1 MNEAP
6 SDALALGRGTGM
18 IRVAV
23 VGGGISGLA
32 AAFLLAER
40 GASVLVLEATQDVGG
55 KLRAETVAGV
65 PVDVG
70 AEALLARR
78 PEGLELLAAAGLAG
92 ERIAPL
98 TTAARVRAG
107 GALHP
112 LPARTVMGIPS
123 DVAAARESG
132 VLSEH
137 AVDRISREPDLP
149 PLRALSDDVAVGVLV
164 RERLGNEVADRLVEP
179 LLGGVYAGRADA
191 LSLRATV
198 PSLAAR
204 LADGGSL
211 VRAAAE
217 VAAAGTRTG
226 SEGPVF
232 ASLRGGLGRL
242 PQALAASGR
251 FAVRSGT
258 LVRSIVRRD
267 RGFVLECGPVPRP
280 EFVEADAVV
289 VAAPPAKAARLLA
302 GVAPAAAGELRGI
315 ETASV
320 AIVTF
325 AFPRLDLP
333 GGSGLL
339 VGLREGLAVKGV
351 TVSSQKWPM
360 PEADEA
366 GLTVLRA
373 SLGRAGDAVVLQ
385 RDDADLVAL
394 ARRDLRALLAIDEEP
409 VEALVTRWGGGLPQ
423 YGVGHVDRVARI
435 RADVARVPG
444 LAVCGAAFDG
454 LGIPACIASAREAV
468 ARIAPA
474 VPAQRGE

>member
-1 MNEAP
+1 
-6 SDALALGRGTGM
+6 
-18 IRVAV
+18 
-23 VGGGISGLA
+23 
-32 AAFLLAER
+32 
-40 GASVLVLEATQDVGG
+40 
-55 KLRAETVAGV
+55 
-65 PVDVG
+65 VG

-78 PEGLELLAAAGLAG
+78 PEGLELLAAAGLADD
-92 ERIAPL
+92 RISPL

-112 LPARTVMGIPS
+112 LPSRMVMGIPA
-123 DVAAARESG
+123 DAAAARDSG
-132 VLSEH
+132 ALSRH

-149 PLRALSDDVAVGVLV
+149 PLPALSGDVAVGLLV

-204 LADGGSL
+204 LTEGGSL
-211 VRAAAE
+211 VRAAGE
-217 VAAAGTRTG
+217 VAGAGTRAR
-226 SEGPVF
+226 SDGPVF
-232 ASLRGGLGRL
+232 ASVRGGLARL

-251 FAVRSGT
+251 FAVRTGT
-258 LVRSIVRRD
+258 LVRSIVRREA
-267 RGFVLECGPVPRP
+267 GFVLECGPVPRP
-280 EFVEADAVV
+280 EFLEADAVV

-302 GVAPAAAGELRGI
+302 GVAPLAAAELRGI

-325 AFPRLDLP
+325 AFPRVDLP
-333 GGSGLL
+333 VGSGLL
-339 VGLREGLAVKGV
+339 VGTREGLAVKGV
-351 TVSSQKWPM
+351 TVSSHKWPV
-360 PEADEA
+360 PEADAA

-373 SLGRAGDAVVLQ
+373 SLGRAGDAAVLQ
-385 RDDADLVAL
+385 REDADLVAL
-394 ARRDLRALLAIDEEP
+394 ARRDLGTLLGIDGEP
-409 VEALVTRWGGGLPQ
+409 VDTLVTRWGGGLPQ
-423 YGVGHVDRVARI
+423 YAVGHVDRVARI

-468 ARIAPA
+468 ARIAPEVA
-474 VPAQRGE
+474 AQRGE